1 MTSHRVLLVA
11 ELGAF
16 TLGCAKGQNG
26 RSARAAGVTLGAG
39 ATYGNLRGGDFT
51 GSKAAV
57 GFDANAGVVLGRW
70 QLGAGYDRTSHEH
83 EATDGDYIISNVYAE
98 PRLLLGARRW
108 MPYAALRLGRA
119 MASYEGVLG
128 ITDRATGY
136 IVGLG
141 AGDQRWLVV
150 KGEPGVVWPIAGP
163 AQADIGA
170 HYDRLSHDYDTGGYA
185 AAEKGGRMS
194 VRAGLRVAV
203 PR

>member
-1 MTSHRVLLVA
+1 MTAPRGLLVA
-11 ELGAF
+11 AVGAF
-16 TLGCAKGQNG
+16 TLGCATGQNG

-141 AGDQRWLVV
+141 AG
-150 KGEPGVVWPIAGP
+150 VVWPIAGP

>member
-1 MTSHRVLLVA
+1 MTAHRVLLVA
-11 ELGAF
+11 AVGAF
-16 TLGCAKGQNG
+16 TLGCAPGQNG

-128 ITDRATGY
+128 ITDKATGY

-141 AGDQRWLVV
+141 A
-150 KGEPGVVWPIAGP
+150 GVVWPIAGP

>member
-1 MTSHRVLLVA
+1 MTAPRGLLVA
-11 ELGAF
+11 AVGAF
-16 TLGCAKGQNG
+16 TLGCATGQNG
-26 RSARAAGVTLGAG
+26 RSDRAAGVTLGVG
-39 ATYGNLRGGDFT
+39 ATYGNLRGADFT

-128 ITDRATGY
+128 ITDKATGY

-141 AGDQRWLVV
+141 A
-150 KGEPGVVWPIAGP
+150 GVVWPIAGP

-170 HYDRLSHDYDTGGYA
+170 HYDRLSHDSDTGGYA